1 MRSVE
6 WSGAARLARRISIAG
21 ALGVLASFAGGC
33 TVGGGSG
40 AASGPIYVLGCYPN
54 GSDYTSDSTDKGGPK
69 FFDLQPTFFAG
80 DPTEDIGD
88 VAVSQ
93 PANLISIHVQRN
105 GNRIEIN
112 DLLSFDIQN
121 SYEVARCV
129 RGRTVNGVPDW
140 DQRTT
145 TSIFGEMPTKTPWC
159 DWTGK
164 ATVGDGGASDAGD
177 GGGSD
182 AGDGGGSD
190 AGDGGV
196 TAPRAVIHL
205 TTEDIVQASLMLA
218 FTCHQANLIGVSFDG
233 TLEFLDFGNAAQSNI
248 TSPDMRDPVPKDF
261 KINFGDRLRA
271 RFHVVLND
279 QRIAGAI
286 KMLMPIPKPLM
297 GGTIDGY
304 FDFDLERGRGA
315 QPFP

>member
-1 MRSVE
+1 MRVIE
-6 WSGAARLARRISIAG
+6 WSGAASLARRISIAG
-21 ALGVLASFAGGC
+21 ALGVLATFAGGC

-40 AASGPIYVLGCYPN
+40 SASGPIFVRGCYPN
-54 GSDYTSDSTDKGGPK
+54 GTDYASDLMGTPK

-112 DLLSFDIQN
+112 DLISFDIQN

-140 DQRTT
+140 DQRNT
-145 TSIFGEMPTKTPWC
+145 TSIYTERETNTPWC
-159 DWTGK
+159 DWSGH
-164 ATVGDGGASDAGD
+164 ATVGDGGTGDAGDGGTSDAGD
-177 GGGSD
+177 GGGT
-182 AGDGGGSD
+182 D

-196 TAPRAVIHL
+196 VTPRAVIHL
-205 TTEDIVQASLMLA
+205 TTEDIVSSSLMLA
-218 FTCHQANLIGVSFDG
+218 FTCHQSNLIGVSFDG
-233 TLEFLDFGNAAQSNI
+233 TLEFLDFGSAVQDNLM
-248 TSPDMRDPVPKDF
+248 PEMRDPVPKNF
-261 KINFGDRLRA
+261 KINFGERLRA
-271 RFHVVLND
+271 NFHVVLND

-286 KMLMPIPKPLM
+286 KMIMPIPTPLM
-297 GGTIDGY
+297 GGIIDGK